1 MKFDDI
7 ISRFLCED
15 SSREERIAA
24 LRSIPASGQYR
35 VLDLAMSRGE
45 TDVISD
51 EIKEGSDIES
61 VASRAKDSYINSVRE
76 EFEGDFEGE
85 EEDRE
90 AEFQAY
96 VDEWVYG
103 PVVSDDRTVAGVS
116 TGEESMIIILSQD
129 SKFFGY
135 SEDELSDNWEEINDC
150 LNWD

>member
-1 MKFDDI
+1 MKFNDI
-7 ISRFLCED
+7 INELLGED

-24 LRSIPASGQYR
+24 LKSIPASGQYR

-51 EIKEGSDIES
+51 ELKEGSDIES
-61 VASRAKDSYINSVRE
+61 VATSAKESYIDSIRE
-76 EFEGDFEGE
+76 DFEND
-85 EEDRE
+85 EEDGE
-90 AEFQAY
+90 
-96 VDEWVYG
+96 DELQNFVNDWVYG

-116 TGEESMIIILSQD
+116 TGEESMIIVLSQD

-135 SEDELSDNWEEINDC
+135 SEDDLHDNWEEINDC